1 MAKMRINWQ
10 LIIAL
15 TIAVGVLVLTAYG
28 LRKYNRSHRAET
40 ALENG
45 NKAFDNAQWHQAAE
59 NLGKYLGVMP
69 NDIEVLMKY
78 AQAQLNRTP
87 VKRDNIAQAINA
99 YRRILR
105 LDPGWK
111 EASKKLINIYLQIN
125 TPGEAELIATR
136 QLELNDDPDIRT
148 ILAIALIRQRRF
160 NEAVQE
166 LNTVINADPSHILAY
181 DVLGRLVEQRPGDFQ
196 VTPQHWFAEATGN
209 NPDSALA
216 YLCRAAFYLR
226 QQKPD
231 KAIDDLDKAQTC
243 DLSDVAVRLK
253 LAAELVNAG
262 LLDKAGNHLNIVYKL
277 EPDNIILW
285 NTWAKLAL
293 KTGSGPQMRQV
304 AENALKALSANLPFF
319 MPIAA
324 ELFIKSGEFAKAAE
338 CIAKM
343 RDQQANSATIAFVQ
357 GLMDERQGKLRH
369 ALKSWQFAMQSGLDS
384 EQMRLKIAEVM
395 VKLGDRQSAIQQL
408 RTFVNHNENSYRA
421 NATLARLLLES
432 GKVAE
437 AAEKVRAALQIS
449 PDAFDGRL
457 TYTRARMQ
465 LLARGQMPDTKR
477 IWESIDKDLKKLNQN
492 LEKTGD
498 KALAVATLTIHA
510 AILRQQ
516 FERAERLVAE
526 LKKDYPSR
534 IQVAL
539 AQVEIMFAKGRTEQ
553 AEAEL
558 HNIMAKFPKSITVV
572 KYLVGLLARQN
583 KLAQCQNILTQAIE
597 RLDQA
602 AGSRELTLML
612 TEVYARQNLTEKAYE
627 LLVSM
632 TKNMPNDIPL
642 KQRLLSYC
650 RMINRTRDSQ
660 KLVDE
665 IKAVGGNDAWQWRY
679 EQAMLWFDGENFNN
693 YYPQIVTLLKEN
705 LLQSPADQAGRRLLA
720 ATYERAGKL
729 QLAILTYREV
739 LNRSPNDI
747 DSIVAV
753 VAAMY
758 RVNKYE
764 QADEILSRAARA
776 KLLDPRLS
784 KLELQSYLRQG
795 KLSAAV
801 DILQNSFDSD
811 PENENICLSLALL
824 KIHLTKYDE
833 AQELLNRLRTRK
845 PDSLSTAA
853 ALVEL
858 NLRRHRNDQ
867 ALNLCNEMIQK
878 HDSLTA
884 YMLRSRTNVR
894 LGKITQAGRDMQ
906 KAIAKEPGKAETFIV
921 ESSFYRSIGQFDKAV
936 EPMKKALAAAPQ
948 DFRVKKIAALTF
960 LATSNPQTIRLG
972 RELLDTAL
980 AANPQDIDL
989 RLNKARLF
997 LLEATPASIK
1007 QATDILRKVTA
1018 EQPETEQAWA
1028 LLSEAY
1034 LKQGDT
1040 ANAVDFILHGLS
1052 YSPNSKSLMLLKA
1065 RAEATRAPAL
1075 AVPTLETLLT
1085 SYPDDLDIV
1094 VYLADMYL
1102 KTAQHKKAIDLLNA
1116 RIKLSGDT
1124 NMRKLNI
1131 ALATAYCMDGNNTKA
1146 IEMFTSLYQDQP
1158 DDIAPLLAHAKVL
1171 KDRRM
1176 WPELIEK
1183 VVTCYKKHPENE
1195 KIFRIILEDMV
1206 TNSDVA
1212 AKKAAE
1218 DILRAIIE
1226 IDSNCADALNA
1237 LAVLLHT
1244 TGRPDTAAGFYEK
1257 VLVIEPQRL
1266 VAINNLAWILCEHQ
1280 GNYQKALLLAERGLV
1295 IEPDY
1300 VDLIDTRGVILYRLK
1315 DYEKAV
1321 VDFQRAISLYSQQT
1335 QAIVGVYFHLAR
1347 ALARLDRKT
1356 EAVKNLKK
1364 AQELN
1369 MQVGGLSSN
1378 EATEA
1383 SQLLAELS
1391 KESDYVPL
1399 KK

>member
-10 LIIAL
+10 LIIVL
-15 TIAVGVLVLTAYG
+15 TIAVGVLAFTAYG
-28 LRKYNRSHRAET
+28 LRKYNRSNRAET
-40 ALENG
+40 ALDNG
-45 NKAFDNAQWHQAAE
+45 NKAFDNAQWQQAAV

-69 NDIEVLMKY
+69 NDIDVLMKY
-78 AQAQLNRTP
+78 AQAQLNRIP
-87 VKRDNIAQAINA
+87 VKRGNISQAINA
-99 YRRILR
+99 YRQILR
-105 LDPGWK
+105 LDPGAK
-111 EASKKLINIYLQIN
+111 EAAKKLINIYLQIN
-125 TPGEAELIATR
+125 TPGEAELIANK
-136 QLELNDDPDIRT
+136 QLELNDEPDIRI
-148 ILAIALIRQRRF
+148 ILAIALIRQRKF
-160 NEAVQE
+160 NDAVQE
-166 LNTVINADPSHILAY
+166 LNTVITANPSHILAY
-181 DVLGRLVEQRPGDFQ
+181 DVLGRLVEQRPRDFQ
-196 VTPQHWFAEATGN
+196 VTTEHWFTQATGD
-209 NPDSALA
+209 NPDSAWA
-216 YLCRAAFYLR
+216 YINRAAFYLR
-226 QQKPD
+226 QQKTD
-231 KAIDDLDKAQTC
+231 KAIEDLDKAQTC

-262 LLDKAGNHLNIVYKL
+262 LLDKAEKHLDILSKL

-304 AENALKALSANLPFF
+304 AENALKALSANLPLF

-324 ELFIKSGEFAKAAE
+324 EMFIKSGEFDKAE
-338 CIAKM
+338 DCIAKM
-343 RDQQANSATIAFVQ
+343 RDQQANAATLAFLQ
-357 GLMDERQGKLRH
+357 GLMDERQGKLRQ
-369 ALKSWQFAMQSGLDS
+369 ALKAWQFAMQSGMDS
-384 EQMRLKIAEVM
+384 EQMQLKIAEVM

-408 RTFVNHNENSYRA
+408 RTFVNHNEYSYKA
-421 NATLARLLLES
+421 NAILANLLLES
-432 GKVAE
+432 GKIAE

-457 TYTRARMQ
+457 IYTRARMQ
-465 LLARGQMPDTKR
+465 MLALGQMPDSKR

-492 LEKTGD
+492 LEKGGD

-516 FERAERLVAE
+516 FERAEQLVAE

-534 IQVAL
+534 IQVPL

-558 HNIMAKFPKSITVV
+558 HNIMAKFPKSITAV

-597 RLDQA
+597 HLDQA
-602 AGSRELTLML
+602 PNHRELNLML
-612 TEVYARQNLTEKAYE
+612 TEVYARQNLTENAYE

-642 KQRLLSYC
+642 KQRLLSYS
-650 RMINRTRDSQ
+650 RTINRTQDSQ
-660 KLVDE
+660 ILVDD
-665 IKAVGGNDAWQWRY
+665 IKTVGGNDAWQWRY
-679 EQAMLWFDGENFNN
+679 EQAMIWFDRENFNN
-693 YYPQIVTLLKEN
+693 YYPQIVALLREN
-705 LLQSPADQAGRRLLA
+705 LLVSPADQLSRRLLA

-729 QLAILTYREV
+729 QLAIMTYREV

-801 DILQNSFDSD
+801 DILQNSFDSN

-833 AQELLNRLRTRK
+833 AQELLNRLRIRK

-858 NLRRHRNDQ
+858 NLRRHRDDQ
-867 ALNLCNEMIQK
+867 ALKLCNEMIEK
-878 HDSLTA
+878 RDTLAA

-894 LGKITQAGRDMQ
+894 LGKIAQASRDMQ
-906 KAIAKEPGKAETFIV
+906 KAIAKEPGKVETFIV
-921 ESSFYRSIGQFDKAV
+921 ESNFYRSIGQIDKAV
-936 EPMKKALAAAPQ
+936 EPMKKAIAAAPE
-948 DFRVKKIAALTF
+948 DFQVKKIAALTF
-960 LATSNPQTIRLG
+960 LATTNPQTIRLG

-997 LLEATPASIK
+997 LLKATPDSIK
-1007 QATDILRKVTA
+1007 QATDILRKITI
-1018 EQPETEQAWA
+1018 EQPKSEQAWA

-1040 ANAVDFILHGLS
+1040 ANAVDLVLRGLS
-1052 YSPNSKSLMLLKA
+1052 YLPNSKSLMLLKA

-1075 AVPTLETLLT
+1075 AVPTLETLMT
-1085 SYPDDLDIV
+1085 NYPDDINIV
-1094 VYLADMYL
+1094 LYLADMYVR
-1102 KTAQHKKAIDLLNA
+1102 ANQNKKAIDFLNA
-1116 RIKLSGDT
+1116 QIKISSDK
-1124 NMRKLNI
+1124 NIRKLNI
-1131 ALATAYCMDGNNTKA
+1131 ALATAYFMNGDEAKA
-1146 IEMFTSLYQDQP
+1146 AEMFTSLYQHQP
-1158 DDIAPLLAHAKVL
+1158 DDITPVLVHAKVL

-1183 VVTCYKKHPENE
+1183 VVTCYKIHPENK
-1195 KIFRIILEDMV
+1195 KIFSVIIEDMV
-1206 TNSDVA
+1206 TNPDMA
-1212 AKKAAE
+1212 AKKTAE

-1226 IDSNCADALNA
+1226 IDPNCADALNA

-1244 TGRPDTAAGFYEK
+1244 TGQPDTAAAFYEK
-1257 VLVIEPQRL
+1257 VLLIEPKRL
-1266 VAINNLAWILCEHQ
+1266 VTINNLAWILCQQQ
-1280 GNYQKALLLAERGLV
+1280 GKYQKALLLAEQGLA
-1295 IEPDY
+1295 IDPQY
-1300 VDLIDTRGVILYRLK
+1300 ADLIDTRGVILYRLK
-1315 DYEKAV
+1315 DYDKAV

-1335 QAIVGVYFHLAR
+1335 QAIVGSHFHLAR
-1347 ALARLDRKT
+1347 ALAKLGRKA
-1356 EAVKNLKK
+1356 EAANNLKK

-1369 MQVGGLSSN
+1369 MQIGGLSSN
-1378 EATEA
+1378 DATEA
-1383 SQLLAELS
+1383 AQLLAELS
-1391 KESDYVPL
+1391 KESDYVPIEN
-1399 KK
+1399 